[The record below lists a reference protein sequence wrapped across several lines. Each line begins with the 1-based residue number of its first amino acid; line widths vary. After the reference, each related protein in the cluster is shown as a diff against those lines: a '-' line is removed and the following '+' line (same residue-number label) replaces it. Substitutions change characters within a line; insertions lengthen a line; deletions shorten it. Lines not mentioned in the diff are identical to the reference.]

1 MEPRRSGHATLV
13 DLLDRILDKGI
24 VIHADLMISVAGI
37 PLIGV
42 NLRAAVAGMETML
55 KYGMMTQWD
64 EKTRA
69 HMSGEYAMQQLRRFQ
84 DETVIVKALGAVWY
98 ASGIYS
104 AWRYGHIYITEQRL
118 RVCQSTERSPL
129 FETGLDQIAATE
141 FTDRKQNA
149 TTETTYLK
157 LVLKDDRVVMI
168 RSPHMALVREA
179 LDRQAALHGY
189 CMIDAPSASNEDTET
204 CPQCGRSA
212 SVQTLLGDGCPR
224 CGWMRKGNT
233 WEKPLESILEP
244 RIR

>member
-69 HMSGEYAMQQLRRFQ
+69 QMSREHALQRLRLFQ
-84 DETVIVKALGAVWY
+84 NETVIVKTLGAVWY
-98 ASGIYS
+98 ANGIYS

-118 RVCQSTERSPL
+118 LICQRTECDL
-129 FETGLDQIAATE
+129 VFETGLDQIAATE
-141 FTDRKQNA
+141 FTCRKQNA
-149 TTETTYLK
+149 KTETPRLK

-168 RSPHMALVREA
+168 RSPRMALLREA
-179 LDRQAALHGY
+179 LDRQAELHGY

-204 CPQCGRSA
+204 CPQCGRSVP
-212 SVQTLLGDGCPR
+212 VQTLLGDGCPR
-224 CGWMRKGNT
+224 CGWMRKGNI

-244 RIR
+244 LIR